1 MPTARL
7 IRICFGVVAL
17 WITALPECCLASRVE
32 IPSVIE
38 LPNGQFFLADLLP
51 VGTCPSLVHAAAQ
64 VRLGDVPAQGIPRIL
79 DGSEVRQRLQGIL
92 ANRLSGCGTV
102 VLEIPERVVIS
113 HRGIQLSCS
122 EFASRLLPDA
132 ERKVA
137 GHAVQCGL
145 DGVRQEASLELL
157 RKRWDPALQR
167 WNFLA
172 RCVAP
177 KDCVPFLMWQPN
189 PDLQPSISPVPVFR
203 KGSEGVPVVHAG
215 EKTNVIWNQDG
226 IRLVL
231 PGISLAPA
239 RAGQVIRVQL
249 RAGRIVSATVAGPGT
264 LFWSR

>member
-1 MPTARL
+1 MSVAKV
-7 IRICFGVVAL
+7 IRICFGVIAL
-17 WITALPECCLASRVE
+17 GSIALPECCLASRVE

-64 VRLGDVPAQGIPRIL
+64 VRLGDVPPQGIPRIL

-226 IRLVL
+226 MRLVL
-231 PGISLAPA
+231 PGIALAPA

-249 RAGRIVSATVAGPGT
+249 RAGRIVSATVVGPGT